1 MHAKNFIIAGI
12 CAVLAI
18 VFASHLVRRHV
29 VESLK
34 SKERQL
40 RSDLATMRSA
50 LKNFEKRHHA
60 KPRALTELVRDGD
73 LKWIPID
80 PVAGSASTWRT
91 TLEETVRIDD
101 FSATAPA
108 STAPQIIDVHSGA
121 TGVDSTGRPWSD
133 Y

>member
-1 MHAKNFIIAGI
+1 MHGKKFILAGI

-18 VFASHLVRRHV
+18 VFTSHLVRRHAI
-29 VESLK
+29 ESLQ

-40 RSDLATMRSA
+40 RSELATMRTA
-50 LKNFEKRHHA
+50 LKNFEKLHRM
-60 KPRALTELVRDGD
+60 KPRALPELVREGE
-73 LKWIPID
+73 LKAIPVD
-80 PVAGSASTWRT
+80 PITGSSLTWRT
-91 TLEETVRIDD
+91 TVEENVRIDD

-108 STAPQIIDVHSGA
+108 SAALQIVDVHSGA